1 MLVMS
6 ALSPLEAVVQALPL
20 RAGMRVLE
28 IGGGPGAAAKA
39 VAGRIGDGHIL
50 MIDRS
55 AKSTDLAE
63 KNAAVE
69 IDAGLL
75 SVRQVAVEDF
85 ELLPNEEPFDLA
97 FAVRVG
103 ALDGRHPEAGR
114 LALQRIADALT
125 PHGQLLI
132 GGGAPLRQLR
142 LPPRRRT
149 PTTIQPGVDAA
160 TDHPR

>member
-1 MLVMS
+1 MS
-6 ALSPLEAVVQALPL
+6 TLSRLEAVVEALPL

-28 IGGGPGAAAKA
+28 IGGGPGAAARL

-55 AKSTDLAE
+55 AKSTDLAA

-69 IDAGLL
+69 IEAGRL

-85 ELLPNEEPFDLA
+85 ELLPHEEPFDLA

-103 ALDGRHPEAGR
+103 ALDGRHPAVGR
-114 LALQRIADALT
+114 VALQRIADALT
-125 PHGQLLI
+125 PQGRLLI
-132 GGGAPLRQLR
+132 DGGDPLRQLR
-142 LPPRRRT
+142 LPPRRT
-149 PTTIQPGVDAA
+149 
-160 TDHPR
+160 